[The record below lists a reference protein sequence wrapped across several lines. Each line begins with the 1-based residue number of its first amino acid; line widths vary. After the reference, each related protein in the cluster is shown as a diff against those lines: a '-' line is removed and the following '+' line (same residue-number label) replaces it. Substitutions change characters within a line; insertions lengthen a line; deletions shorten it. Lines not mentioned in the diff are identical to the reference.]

1 MYSARDDTALP
12 VPGFPIRESA
22 GQRLFSTSP
31 RLIAAVH
38 ALLRLLMPR
47 HPPCA
52 LTILTVIVD
61 SRRIARRATGKPAAR
76 RSLAPA
82 YNGDLQRRPASHAC
96 AAAIP
101 LLFGQLCSFQ
111 GPARAQPR
119 GLRGWSLKT
128 QQCKAQTSCAS
139 RPGRRFGTPAG
150 HEAGRAG
157 SAELSSLERR

>member
-12 VPGFPIRESA
+12 VPGFPIRVSA

-61 SRRIARRATGKPAAR
+61 RPAVAAR
-76 RSLAPA
+76 GRLTPA
-82 YNGDLQRRPASHAC
+82 YNGDLYRRPASKLALRRFRCLANC
-96 AAAIP
+96 AV
-101 LLFGQLCSFQ
+101 FKVRRGRNRGDS
-111 GPARAQPR
+111 PAGLSKLSSASRVRAR
-119 GLRGWSLKT
+119 RTG
-128 QQCKAQTSCAS
+128 S
-139 RPGRRFGTPAG
+139 RPGRRFGTPRG
-150 HEAGRAG
+150 HEANGTG
-157 SAELSSLERR
+157 SSVMSSLERR

>member
-1 MYSARDDTALP
+1 MYSARANTALP
-12 VPGFPIRESA
+12 VLGFPIRESA

-61 SRRIARRATGKPAAR
+61 SRLR
-76 RSLAPA
+76 RSRASA
-82 YNGDLQRRPASHAC
+82 GYNGDL
-96 AAAIP
+96 P

-119 GLRGWSLKT
+119 GLPGWSLKT
-128 QQCKAQTSCAS
+128 QQCTTRNLARVAGAKTLCAKQRASPLRGDAFGRRTS
-139 RPGRRFGTPAG
+139 RPGRHSGTPCG
-150 HEAGRAG
+150 LRPSRRA
-157 SAELSSLERR
+157 RP